1 MILADRLYPILNF
14 LWTDEIEAFLDSVT
28 SFTASSNNGSYSLS
42 SEDWRS
48 KPGRSST
55 APEVISSINIADG
68 SFYTEL
74 PKLTNSNLKP
84 YEKIQMSRS
93 FISDIDRSCYT
104 INSQYKYRPELVT
117 LWCAT
122 MLFCFAGY
130 FLYAIGRKNAFNET
144 YTIGRMS
151 FWPFDIAFN
160 L

>member
-1 MILADRLYPILNF
+1 LYNSQRIFNENDPNDLTEVKIKTKRLDQNYF
-14 LWTDEIEAFLDSVT
+14 
-28 SFTASSNNGSYSLS
+28 
-42 SEDWRS
+42 
-48 KPGRSST
+48 
-55 APEVISSINIADG
+55 ISSINIADG

-151 FWPFDIAFN
+151 F
-160 L
+160 